1 MRTRSP
7 EGDLVSDGHWEDRD
21 QVFPTPGVRKSKTKG
36 SP

>member
-7 EGDLVSDGHWEDRD
+7 EGDLVSDSHREDRD
-21 QVFPTPGVRKSKTKG
+21 QVSPSRGVRKNKTKG